1 MESLLSSTCD
11 LFTRIFEV
19 FNEME
24 ISVINNFHKILSK
37 NKSKR
42 KRNFIY
48 HFPVKS
54 KPRERIDLL
63 IITRVNIYQ
72 TKQHIFLKENG

>member
-1 MESLLSSTCD
+1 MYSNCGVTS
-11 LFTRIFEV
+11 FKHVWFIYKNIEV

-54 KPRERIDLL
+54 KPHERIDLL

-72 TKQHIFLKENG
+72 TKTYIS

>member
-11 LFTRIFEV
+11 LFSRIFEV

-24 ISVINNFHKILSK
+24 ISFINNFHKILSK

-54 KPRERIDLL
+54 KPHERIDLL
-63 IITRVNIYQ
+63 IITGVNIYQ
-72 TKQHIFLKENG
+72 TKTYIS

>member
-24 ISVINNFHKILSK
+24 ISVIHNFHKILSK

-54 KPRERIDLL
+54 KPHERIDLL

-72 TKQHIFLKENG
+72 TKTYIS